1 MSTRNGSRGLTL
13 GIGIAL
19 GVGALIT
26 AFPFIWMIAT
36 AFKPQRESVTYPP
49 TIVPQEPTLQWFQTL
64 FTELD
69 FGRYLLNTVIVVLIG
84 FVGLLLMAMAGY
96 AFAKFDFR
104 GRKWMF
110 FLVLATMMIQT

>member
-1 MSTRNGSRGLTL
+1 MSTDRTNATRRRTLTL
-13 GIGIAL
+13 AIGIAL

-26 AFPFIWMIAT
+26 AFPFIWMLAT
-36 AFKPQRESVTYPP
+36 SFKPQRESVDFPP
-49 TIVPQEPTLQWFQTL
+49 TILPAEPTLQWYQTL
-64 FTELD
+64 FVDLD
-69 FGRYLLNTVIVVLIG
+69 FGRYLVNTLIVVLIG

-110 FLVLATMMIQT
+110 SWCSPR